1 MESNT
6 EPVVKAKIKAK
17 LGKDVL
23 NIIRTTMRNSIELT
37 HIADNKA
44 NVLLSLNALMLTFLV
59 PLVIPYLD
67 IIKEYKL
74 WIPLLV
80 LVGTCLVTIYITV
93 LVLKPSKFYVGSK
106 EMKNGANLSP
116 FFFGNFYKM
125 TKDEY
130 TDYIK
135 QEVARGES
143 VRNHLAGDLHYLG
156 VRLGHKMHLMRMAF
170 HIFLTGLFI
179 SIILSVVLLLTHA

>member
-1 MESNT
+1 MEAHT
-6 EPVVKAKIKAK
+6 EHKVQAKIKAK

-67 IIKEYKL
+67 IIKEYIL
-74 WIPLLV
+74 WVPLLL
-80 LVGTCLVTIYITV
+80 LVVTCLVTIYITV
-93 LVLKPSKFYVGSK
+93 HVLKPSKFYVGSQ
-106 EMKNGANLSP
+106 EMENGANLSP
-116 FFFGNFYKM
+116 FFFGNYYKM
-125 TKDEY
+125 TKDEF

-135 QEVARGES
+135 QEVAKGES
-143 VRNHLAGDLHYLG
+143 VRNHLAGDLHYMG
-156 VRLGHKMHLMRMAF
+156 VRLGYKMYLMRMAF
-170 HIFLTGLFI
+170 HIFLSGLII
-179 SIILSVVLLLTHA
+179 SIILSVILLVTHA